1 MGAKDQ
7 TKGFAVYGNGLPQVD
22 SGLVRRWLSSWRRGG
37 EQEMLRAKTAA
48 AHKIAHYVNAKTT
61 KAEAVHIPRCA
72 VPSL

>member
-7 TKGFAVYGNGLPQVD
+7 TKGFAVYGNGRPQVD
-22 SGLVRRWLSSWRRGG
+22 SDLVRRLAVMAQGE
-37 EQEMLRAKTAA
+37 EQERLRAKTAA